1 MTEQVECYSGASYG
15 ERPTALYHN
24 QHRLK
29 ITLIEAQWRTPGG
42 RCFRVRTQD
51 NQRFDL
57 QYDESANL
65 WQINPLGAL
74 IEEE

>member
-15 ERPTALYHN
+15 ERPTVLRHE
-24 QHRLK
+24 QRRLE
-29 ITLIEAQWRTPGG
+29 ITLIEARWRTPGR
-42 RCFRVRTQD
+42 RCFRVLTQD

-57 QYDESANL
+57 QYDESSNL